1 MYSKLHFRPE
11 RTTNFSP
18 RYRLAVGVYKKYSR
32 LKAQLILSYPFRVKI
47 HWTSI
52 FSQGDAFA
60 LPLG

>member
-47 HWTSI
+47 H
-52 FSQGDAFA
+52 
-60 LPLG
+60 